1 MILFKPNTRTPSIDY
16 LVHTWQKAINPGLMI
31 RFTGAQ
37 YGTEQDSQPRPDEV
51 RDMFSRGQIVSKLW
65 ILDRLAHEDDQSN
78 ILIVGSWFGLL
89 GAMIKEVFPYM
100 SVTMLDI
107 DPRCKTFAD
116 AMNYQVDNLDAVT
129 GDMYDFDYTG
139 YDVVINTS
147 SEHIPDIPAWVSMI
161 EEGTTV
167 ILQNNDAHDI
177 DGHINCVNSRDEL
190 SEKSSLTEI
199 AYLGN
204 LDLGIY
210 RRFMV
215 IGAA

>member
-1 MILFKPNTRTPSIDY
+1 MRFIKPNTRTPSIDY
-16 LVHTWQKAINPGLMI
+16 LVHTWQKSINPGLMI

-37 YGTEQDSQPRPDEV
+37 YGTDPELQPRPDEV

-65 ILDRLAHEDDQSN
+65 VLDRVVPLYDQPT

-89 GAMIKEVFPYM
+89 GAMIKEVMPHAF
-100 SVTMLDI
+100 VTMLDI

-129 GDMYDFDYTG
+129 GDMYDFDYSG
-139 YDVVINTS
+139 YDIVINTS
-147 SEHIPDIPAWVSMI
+147 SEHIADIPVWVSML
-161 EEGTTV
+161 EKGTTV
-167 ILQNNDAHDI
+167 ILQNNDAHNI
-177 DGHINCVNSRDEL
+177 AGHINCVNSRDEL
-190 SEKSSLTEI
+190 SEKSNLTEI
-199 AYLGN
+199 EYLGN

-215 IGAA
+215 IGAV